1 VKADRELILDDA
13 SSLWE
18 GLQRM
23 VHYAQ
28 EAATL
33 MNARIEEENRDGKI
47 EVVEVREAIERVQ
60 ALSLE
65 LSEDVD
71 ADQNL
76 HELGKVRHE
85 PVGASPRG

>member
-1 VKADRELILDDA
+1 
-13 SSLWE
+13 
-18 GLQRM
+18 M

-71 ADQNL
+71 AYQN
-76 HELGKVRHE
+76 RH
-85 PVGASPRG
+85 AR